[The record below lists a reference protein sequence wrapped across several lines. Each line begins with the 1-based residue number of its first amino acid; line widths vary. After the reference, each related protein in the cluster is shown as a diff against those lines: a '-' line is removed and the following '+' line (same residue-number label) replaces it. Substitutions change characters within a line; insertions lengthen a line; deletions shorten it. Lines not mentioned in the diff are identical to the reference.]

1 MRFRLENRG
10 NFDKI
15 EERGLEYLMKVQ
27 KNMSEIFKILK
38 IDALEIDANDD
49 INKIHKK
56 IKEFVK

>member
-1 MRFRLENRG
+1 
-10 NFDKI
+10 
-15 EERGLEYLMKVQ
+15 MKVQ

-49 INKIHKK
+49 INEIHKK